1 MAKQVKRTKVANGG
15 APQNIPL
22 VKIKKAAAARQKIL
36 TAARTIFARY
46 PYHSA
51 SIRMVGNEGGF
62 DHPIINYYFPTKAA
76 LFEAV
81 LAEICEEFFQANLS
95 WFSGLERMT
104 PLDGL
109 SLYIDRFLD
118 YNCKNPTPL
127 RIIMLNFVQSN
138 TLDEL
143 PGHQHIHK
151 LLQDT
156 RRTFEEKS
164 PLKAT
169 PEAIGMFIHS
179 FNMLVMNY
187 MGAGDCQ
194 AQVLGMEPGSNAYR
208 VWVKDALIFIFYSH
222 LNKLIFPDRNDI
234 TSNKEKLVPIL

>member
-1 MAKQVKRTKVANGG
+1 MVNKVKRTRAGDHG
-15 APQNIPL
+15 APQNIPP
-22 VKIKKAAAARQKIL
+22 VKITKADVARQKIL

-95 WFSGLERMT
+95 WFSGLDRMT

-118 YNCKNPTPL
+118 YNCKNPSLL

-143 PGHQHIHK
+143 PGHQHIHTM
-151 LLQDT
+151 LRET
-156 RRTFEEKS
+156 RRTFEGNI
-164 PLKAT
+164 PLRAK

-179 FNMLVMNY
+179 FNMLVMNFL
-187 MGAGDCQ
+187 GAGDCQ

-222 LNKLIFPDRNDI
+222 LKKLIFPDQDEK
-234 TSNKEKLVPIL
+234 TSD

>member
-1 MAKQVKRTKVANGG
+1 MAKQVKRTRTVNGG
-15 APQNIPL
+15 ASRNKPP
-22 VKIKKAAAARQKIL
+22 VKIKKADVARQKIL
-36 TAARTIFARY
+36 NAARTIFARY

-81 LAEICEEFFQANLS
+81 LAEICGEFFQANLS
-95 WFSGLERMT
+95 WFTGLERMT

-118 YNCKNPTPL
+118 YNSKNPEPL
-127 RIIMLNFVQSN
+127 RIIMLNFVLSN
-138 TLDEL
+138 ALDEL

-151 LLQDT
+151 LLRDT

-164 PLKAT
+164 PLTAT

-179 FNMLVMNY
+179 FNMLVMNFL
-187 MGAGDCQ
+187 GAGDCQ
-194 AQVLGMEPGSNAYR
+194 AQVLGLEPGSNAYR
-208 VWVKDALIFIFYSH
+208 VWVKDALIFIFSSH
-222 LNKLIFPDRNDI
+222 LNKLIFSNRDEKTPD
-234 TSNKEKLVPIL
+234 

>member
-1 MAKQVKRTKVANGG
+1 MAKKVTKPGADDSG
-15 APQNIPL
+15 APGNKPS
-22 VKIKKAAAARQKIL
+22 VKITKADAARQKIL
-36 TAARTIFARY
+36 NAARTIFARY

-76 LFEAV
+76 LFEAL

-95 WFSGLERMT
+95 WFNGIECMT

-118 YNCKNPTPL
+118 YNCKNPAPL
-127 RIIMLNFVQSN
+127 RIIMLNFVLSN
-138 TLDEL
+138 ALDEL

-151 LLQDT
+151 LLRDT
-156 RRTFEEKS
+156 RHTFEEKS
-164 PLKAT
+164 SLTAT

-179 FNMLVMNY
+179 FNMLVMIY
-187 MGAGDCQ
+187 LGAGDCQ
-194 AQVLGMEPGSNAYR
+194 AQILGMEPGSNSYQ
-208 VWVKDALIFIFYSH
+208 VWVKDALIFIFSSH
-222 LNKLIFPDRNDI
+222 LNKLIFPDRD
-234 TSNKEKLVPIL
+234 EKTPD